1 MLTDSE
7 AAQAVRDAV
16 AMGYRHIDTAQA
28 YGNEAGVGE
37 GIRTC
42 GISRDELFVTSKVA
56 AENKSY
62 DSAAQS
68 IDETLRKTG
77 LDYIDMMIIHSP
89 QPWAEFRGEKRCFEE
104 NREVWRALED
114 AYKAGKVRAIGVSN
128 FLEDDLENILNSCG
142 IKPMVNQILA
152 HISNTPLS
160 LIDFCNKNGI
170 QTEAYSPIAHGEA
183 LNHIGEGLS
192 LAVDD
197 RMKSERMKTELI
209 TNVSHDLKT
218 PLTSIVNYVDL
229 LEKEDICVMNAAG
242 EQIGGRG
249 RRSSEYLLH
258 EAVYQARPDVT
269 AVVHSHCPF
278 LTAYALRYQNFDVPE
293 TCSLR
298 EVFTHFTCLPYG
310 KPGTHEIHRG
320 IGEAL
325 ADSPICLLGG
335 HGVVCASTSLERCI
349 GLLEAAEGLAKTIW
363 LAK

>member
-1 MLTDSE
+1 
-7 AAQAVRDAV
+7 
-16 AMGYRHIDTAQA
+16 
-28 YGNEAGVGE
+28 
-37 GIRTC
+37 
-42 GISRDELFVTSKVA
+42 
-56 AENKSY
+56 
-62 DSAAQS
+62 
-68 IDETLRKTG
+68 
-77 LDYIDMMIIHSP
+77 
-89 QPWAEFRGEKRCFEE
+89 
-104 NREVWRALED
+104 
-114 AYKAGKVRAIGVSN
+114 
-128 FLEDDLENILNSCG
+128 
-142 IKPMVNQILA
+142 
-152 HISNTPLS
+152 
-160 LIDFCNKNGI
+160 
-170 QTEAYSPIAHGEA
+170 
-183 LNHIGEGLS
+183 
-192 LAVDD
+192 
-197 RMKSERMKTELI
+197 MKTELI
-209 TNVSHDLKT
+209 TNVSHDIKT

>member
-1 MLTDSE
+1 MDY
-7 AAQAVRDAV
+7 AQQLADFA
-16 AMGYRHIDTAQA
+16 HILEQKRLVTALE
-28 YGNEAGVGE
+28 GNASV
-37 GIRTC
+37 
-42 GISRDELFVTSKVA
+42 
-56 AENKSY
+56 
-62 DSAAQS
+62 
-68 IDETLRKTG
+68 IDRQTG
-77 LDYIDMMIIHSP
+77 L
-89 QPWAEFRGEKRCFEE
+89 
-104 NREVWRALED
+104 
-114 AYKAGKVRAIGVSN
+114 
-128 FLEDDLENILNSCG
+128 
-142 IKPMVNQILA
+142 
-152 HISNTPLS
+152 T
-160 LIDFCNKNGI
+160 
-170 QTEAYSPIAHGEA
+170 
-183 LNHIGEGLS
+183 
-192 LAVDD
+192 
-197 RMKSERMKTELI
+197 
-209 TNVSHDLKT
+209 
-218 PLTSIVNYVDL
+218 
-229 LEKEDICVMNAAG
+229 CVMNAAG

-258 EAVYQARPDVT
+258 EAVYQTRPDVT